1 MNKNHYCIIMAG
13 GTGTRFWP
21 VSRAARPKQFLDI
34 LGLGKTFL
42 RMTFYRYSQIVP
54 IENII
59 VVTSEQYAGLVRS
72 QIPQLL
78 EENLLLEPSKRNT
91 APCVA
96 YATYKLLKRNPDA
109 TVIIAPSDHNLSG
122 IEHFRDTMSCALD
135 YASKNDALLTI
146 GVQPDHPDT
155 NYGYIQADMAHKLDA
170 GGHDVYPVK
179 TFTEKPD
186 EALAK
191 VFLKTGEFFWNSGM
205 FIWSLK
211 SFKAELEACL
221 PEVAEVFKAGMDAYD
236 TPAEE
241 QFIRQAYTDCP
252 SISIDYGVMEKTH
265 KAMVFMANFGWSDV
279 GTWTSIFE
287 HSERTEDGNNL
298 VSATESMVSG
308 VSDSIIRED
317 NEGKLVVVRGL
328 ENFLVIDTPDA
339 LMICPKDDAAVKEI
353 VADLSINDKS
363 KYL

>member
-21 VSRAARPKQFLDI
+21 VSRSSRPKQFLDI

-59 VVTSEQYAGLVRS
+59 VVTSEQYAALVRS

-78 EENLLLEPSKRNT
+78 EENLFLEPTKRNT

-96 YATYKLLKRNPDA
+96 YATYKLLKRNPEA
-109 TVIIAPSDHNLSG
+109 TAIIAPSDHNLSG
-122 IEHFRDTMSCALD
+122 IENFKETMLCALD
-135 YASKNDALLTI
+135 YASKHNALLTI

-155 NYGYIQADMAHKLDA
+155 NYGYIQADLARKTDV
-170 GGHDVYPVK
+170 GGHFVYPVK

-186 EALAK
+186 AALAK

-205 FIWSLK
+205 FIWNLK
-211 SFKAELEACL
+211 SFRSELESCL
-221 PEVAEVFKAGMDAYD
+221 PDVAEIFKAGEKVYD

-241 QFIRQAYTDCP
+241 QFVRQAYTDCP
-252 SISIDYGVMEKTH
+252 SISIDYGVMEKTR

-287 HSERTEDGNNL
+287 HSQRSEDGNNL
-298 VSATESMVSG
+298 VSATDSLVSG
-308 VSDSIIRED
+308 VKDSIIRED

-339 LMICPKDDAAVKEI
+339 LMICPKDDASVKEI

>member
-21 VSRAARPKQFLDI
+21 VSRTSRPKQFLDI

-59 VVTSEQYAGLVRS
+59 VVTSEQYADLVKS

-78 EENLLLEPSKRNT
+78 EENLFLEPSKRNT

-96 YATYKLLKRNPDA
+96 YATYKLLKRNPNA
-109 TVIIAPSDHNLSG
+109 TAIIAPSDHNLSG
-122 IEHFRDTMSCALD
+122 IENFKDTMLCALD
-135 YASKNDALLTI
+135 YASKHDALLTI

-155 NYGYIQADMAHKLDA
+155 NYGYIQADMAHKTEV
-170 GGHDVYPVK
+170 GGHSVYPVK

-211 SFKAELEACL
+211 SFRAELEACL
-221 PEVAEVFKAGMDAYD
+221 SDVAEIFKAGEKYYD
-236 TPAEE
+236 TPSEE
-241 QFIRQAYTDCP
+241 QFVRQAYTDCP
-252 SISIDYGVMEKTH
+252 SISIDYGVMEKTR

-279 GTWTSIFE
+279 GTWSSIFE
-287 HSERTEDGNNL
+287 HSQRSEEGNNL
-298 VSATESMVSG
+298 IAATDSLVSG
-308 VSDSIIRED
+308 VKDSIIRED
-317 NEGKLVVVRGL
+317 NDGKLVVVRGL